1 MKSTRASTQD
11 RSPASWLTSSF
22 LQVRD
27 FRKSVSTLLTCR
39 LDSYD
44 VNVSP
49 DKRTIFLHSE
59 GNLITALKVGH
70 SAFRKQIAAH
80 AS

>member
-1 MKSTRASTQD
+1 M
-11 RSPASWLTSSF
+11 
-22 LQVRD
+22 
-27 FRKSVSTLLTCR
+27 STLLTCR